1 MKKKLL
7 CTALAA
13 VMVLGLCACGGD
25 EQPAGDNNGES
36 TATGAAFKLGG
47 TGPLTGSAAI
57 YGVAAKN
64 GGDLSQVLHTVFFSP
79 EDLFLIREGAAARR
93 RFMDMSLC
101 QLRPRYAEALA
112 EYPAY
117 YEEQNG
123 EALDQELYNI
133 MAAPAD
139 VLDRCEL
146 YVNLP
151 QETLKYY
158 DKLWT
163 QLGV

>member
-64 GGDLSQVLHTVFFSP
+64 GAQIAVDEINALGETSSLTSVMRT
-79 EDLFLIREGAAARR
+79 
-93 RFMDMSLC
+93 MST
-101 QLRPRYAEALA
+101 
-112 EYPAY
+112 
-117 YEEQNG
+117 
-123 EALDQELYNI
+123 
-133 MAAPAD
+133 
-139 VLDRCEL
+139 
-146 YVNLP
+146 
-151 QETLKYY
+151 TLKR
-158 DKLWT
+158 LST
-163 QLGV
+163 PTIP

>member
-64 GGDLSQVLHTVFFSP
+64 GAQIAVDEINALGGDIQFDLRYEDDVNDP
-79 EDLFLIREGAAARR
+79 EKAVN
-93 RFMDMSLC
+93 
-101 QLRPRYAEALA
+101 
-112 EYPAY
+112 AY
-117 YEEQNG
+117 N
-123 EALDQELYNI
+123 
-133 MAAPAD
+133 
-139 VLDRCEL
+139 
-146 YVNLP
+146 
-151 QETLKYY
+151 TLK
-158 DKLWT
+158 DCRSPWVLSLLSPVSPPPWRIMRIAS
-163 QLGV
+163 LR

>member
-1 MKKKLL
+1 MNGVPAR
-7 CTALAA
+7 TNAALS
-13 VMVLGLCACGGD
+13 D
-25 EQPAGDNNGES
+25 
-36 TATGAAFKLGG
+36 
-47 TGPLTGSAAI
+47 
-57 YGVAAKN
+57 
-64 GGDLSQVLHTVFFSP
+64 VLHTVFFCP
-79 EDLFLIREGAAARR
+79 EDLFLIRAGAAERR
-93 RFMDMSLC
+93 RFMDQSLC

>member
-57 YGVAAKN
+57 YGVGQKRRPNCSGRDQRA
-64 GGDLSQVLHTVFFSP
+64 GGRHPV
-79 EDLFLIREGAAARR
+79 
-93 RFMDMSLC
+93 
-101 QLRPRYAEALA
+101 
-112 EYPAY
+112 
-117 YEEQNG
+117 
-123 EALDQELYNI
+123 
-133 MAAPAD
+133 
-139 VLDRCEL
+139 
-146 YVNLP
+146 
-151 QETLKYY
+151 
-158 DKLWT
+158 
-163 QLGV
+163 